1 MNRDRRSSSNDPTD
15 EPVATQSSHTASGL
29 SGGRPGPG
37 VELNA
42 DYTEDAVNRAGVDT
56 STPRR
61 YEQPLDDD
69 SDPVMP
75 SDDATLNTKI

>member
-15 EPVATQSSHTASGL
+15 EPAIDQSTQSASGL
-29 SGGRPGPG
+29 SRDVSGPG
-37 VELNA
+37 VERNRSL
-42 DYTEDAVNRAGVDT
+42 DREVVNRSGS

-61 YEQPLDDD
+61 YDQPIEED

-75 SDDATLNTKI
+75 SEDSTVNTKI

>member
-15 EPVATQSSHTASGL
+15 EPVASPSSETPSGL

-37 VELNA
+37 VEFNA
-42 DYTEDAVNRAGVDT
+42 EYAEDVVNRADADT

-61 YEQPLDDD
+61 YEQPVDDD
-69 SDPVMP
+69 GDPVMP
-75 SDDATLNTKI
+75 SDDSTLNTKI